1 MRTLLLVPFL
11 LLFATPLWA
20 QAGPE
25 QPPDTTQLEAQLAQ
39 ATGQERLDLLVE
51 LAWAFREADPSRS
64 VAYGTEAH
72 TLLEARPDEETELR
86 LSNVLGNS
94 YMRLSD
100 FPKALVH
107 AQRAEALARAREDQL
122 ALALALETL
131 GRVFSRTG
139 TYDRGLEV
147 IREAIVLYESLGD
160 AVGLANAINL
170 AGIMARHM
178 GDYPA
183 ALENYMRA
191 YQLREE
197 AGNKSG
203 MAAVLNNIGVV
214 YQRLGQSDQALDF
227 YQKAL
232 LIREEGGRKDA
243 IAILLNNMG
252 MIYREQ
258 DRHEEALASY
268 FRSLAI
274 NEQLGNKLSEAKVLH
289 NISSVYSEQGALDQ
303 AASYEQRAFE
313 LREEIGDRRGVVS
326 SLLSLARLDQ
336 QRRAYGTALTRLLR
350 ARTLAEE
357 INSQVELREVLQALS
372 EIYAETSRYREALE
386 AFQEY
391 ERVKNEIF
399 GEENSETVAE
409 MQARFDADQKQKEI
423 ELLERQR
430 QLDEARRRRER
441 ALGLTLLG
449 GLVLLLIIALLL
461 NNRYRLKSRATRLI
475 AKKNAE
481 LETTNR
487 RLQRAKD
494 AAEVANKAKSAF
506 LASMSHELRTPL
518 NAILGFAQL
527 LGLDPALTP
536 TQHDQLDII
545 HRSGEHLL
553 ALINDVLNVAKIE
566 AGRTTLNA
574 ADFDLH
580 QMLLTLEE
588 MFLLLVKSKR
598 LDLVFERA
606 ADVPRVVK
614 TDERKLRQV
623 LINLLSNAIKFTERG
638 RVVLRA
644 AYLDGPAPRLSFAV
658 EDTGS
663 GFAGAERELLFE
675 PFGQTES
682 GRRASEGTG
691 LGLPISRGFV
701 ELMGGELRARSTLG
715 QGSTFS
721 FEIGVEQAAD
731 GEFAAPPPVRRVVG
745 LAEGQPSYRI
755 LVAEDKPESRKLL
768 VTLLEQVGFEVREA
782 TNGQEAVACW
792 QEWQPHLIWM
802 DLQMP
807 VVNGYEAAQQIKG
820 ATQGQATVIIALTA
834 SAFEEERSVVLSAGC
849 DDFMRKP
856 FRAEELLETMAHHL
870 GVVYVYEEAVAAGR
884 HPPSP

>member
-1 MRTLLLVPFL
+1 
-11 LLFATPLWA
+11 
-20 QAGPE
+20 
-25 QPPDTTQLEAQLAQ
+25 
-39 ATGQERLDLLVE
+39 
-51 LAWAFREADPSRS
+51 
-64 VAYGTEAH
+64 
-72 TLLEARPDEETELR
+72 
-86 LSNVLGNS
+86 
-94 YMRLSD
+94 
-100 FPKALVH
+100 
-107 AQRAEALARAREDQL
+107 
-122 ALALALETL
+122 
-131 GRVFSRTG
+131 
-139 TYDRGLEV
+139 
-147 IREAIVLYESLGD
+147 
-160 AVGLANAINL
+160 
-170 AGIMARHM
+170 
-178 GDYPA
+178 
-183 ALENYMRA
+183 
-191 YQLREE
+191 
-197 AGNKSG
+197 
-203 MAAVLNNIGVV
+203 
-214 YQRLGQSDQALDF
+214 
-227 YQKAL
+227 
-232 LIREEGGRKDA
+232 
-243 IAILLNNMG
+243 
-252 MIYREQ
+252 
-258 DRHEEALASY
+258 
-268 FRSLAI
+268 
-274 NEQLGNKLSEAKVLH
+274 
-289 NISSVYSEQGALDQ
+289 
-303 AASYEQRAFE
+303 
-313 LREEIGDRRGVVS
+313 
-326 SLLSLARLDQ
+326 
-336 QRRAYGTALTRLLR
+336 
-350 ARTLAEE
+350 
-357 INSQVELREVLQALS
+357 
-372 EIYAETSRYREALE
+372 
-386 AFQEY
+386 
-391 ERVKNEIF
+391 
-399 GEENSETVAE
+399 
-409 MQARFDADQKQKEI
+409 
-423 ELLERQR
+423 
-430 QLDEARRRRER
+430 ER

-731 GEFAAPPPVRRVVG
+731 GELPAPPPVRRVVG

-856 FRAEELLETMAHHL
+856 FRAAELLETMAHHL